1 MDETYFFIVIQNRKT
16 NERWLLYDGVFIV
29 RDTKEQAQNYADELE
44 WISELAA
51 DIFPV
56 EMTLEELEITVG
68 VPFSIHSIMAGNL
81 GCEGVRVIQ
90 ELYLKDVNYDYDGK

>member
-16 NERWLLYDGVFIV
+16 NEQWLLHDGAFIS
-29 RDTKEQAQNYADELE
+29 RDTKEQAKNYADELE

-56 EMTLEELEITVG
+56 EMTIEELKITVG
-68 VPFSIHSIMAGNL
+68 VPYSIHNIRAGNL
-81 GCEGVRVIQ
+81 GCQGVLVIN
-90 ELYLKDVNYDYDGK
+90 ELYLKEDK